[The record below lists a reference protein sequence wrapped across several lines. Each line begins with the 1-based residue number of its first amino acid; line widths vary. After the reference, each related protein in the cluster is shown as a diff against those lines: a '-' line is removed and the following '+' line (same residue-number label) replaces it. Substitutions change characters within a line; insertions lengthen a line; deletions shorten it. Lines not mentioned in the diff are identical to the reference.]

1 MQPLPHGGS
10 RFTRLTLVAL
20 ALFVLLAVVA
30 FASRSGF
37 GGSSDARP
45 SPAYVSWALSI
56 FLVVFVL
63 AIPFVAYAFFL
74 QGREGA
80 VRRSRSL
87 KQVMRQNVITFAFF
101 LGMIGFL
108 FYLRHL
114 RPHFLEFQKTP
125 LGKAGKAKGKAGAK
139 QTPLEPQ
146 FKWPVAVVAA
156 VLVLGLLVTGYV
168 LYRRRLA
175 RLRGGRLP
183 RDRSGLAE
191 ELAAEI
197 GDAIDDLEAEPDPRR
212 AVIAAYARM
221 EGALGRHGLRRR
233 PSETPYEYLARV
245 LLDLRAP
252 ADAVRRLTD
261 AFERAKFSHHE
272 IDGARKRE
280 AIGALVA
287 VRDGLEAAAA

>member
-1 MQPLPHGGS
+1 MQPLPHPTS

-45 SPAYVSWALSI
+45 SPAYLNWAFSI

-74 QGREGA
+74 QGRESA
-80 VRRSRSL
+80 VRRSRSM
-87 KQVMRQNVITFAFF
+87 KQVVIQNLVTFGLFLGGIAFF
-101 LGMIGFL
+101 

-114 RPHFLEFQKTP
+114 RPHFLDVGNSP
-125 LGKAGKAKGKAGAK
+125 LGKAGKAKGKAAGK
-139 QTPLEPQ
+139 QTALEPE

-156 VLVLGLLVTGYV
+156 ILVVGLLATAYI

-175 RLRGGRLP
+175 RLRGGKLP
-183 RDRSGLAE
+183 RDRSDLAE

-197 GDAIDDLEAEPDPRR
+197 TDAIDDLEAEPDARR

-233 PSETPYEYLARV
+233 PSETPYEYLGRI

-261 AFERAKFSHHE
+261 AFERAKFSHHD
-272 IDGARKRE
+272 IDGERKRE
-280 AIGALVA
+280 AIGALVD
-287 VRDGLEAAAA
+287 VRDGLQAAA

>member
-1 MQPLPHGGS
+1 MQPLPHRTS

-45 SPAYVSWALSI
+45 SPAYVSWAFSI

-63 AIPFVAYAFFL
+63 AIPVAAYAFFV
-74 QGREGA
+74 QGQAAALE
-80 VRRSRSL
+80 RSRSF
-87 KQVMRQNVITFAFF
+87 KQNV
-101 LGMIGFL
+101 LMVGFVL
-108 FYLRHL
+108 VVAGVLVYARHL
-114 RPHFLEFQKTP
+114 RPNFLGGRSPLDTAPLDAPGKGGKEGGIEPVFKTP
-125 LGKAGKAKGKAGAK
+125 VLY
-139 QTPLEPQ
+139 
-146 FKWPVAVVAA
+146 VAVP
-156 VLVLGLLVTGYV
+156 LVLALLVTGYV

-197 GDAIDDLEAEPDPRR
+197 GDAIDDLEAEPDARR

-252 ADAVRRLTD
+252 AEAVRRLTD

>member
-1 MQPLPHGGS
+1 MQPLPHRMS

-20 ALFVLLAVVA
+20 ALFALLAVVA

-45 SPAYVSWALSI
+45 SPAYLSWAFSI

-63 AIPFVAYAFFL
+63 AIPITAYAFFMGG
-74 QGREGA
+74 QEAA
-80 VRRSRSL
+80 VRRSRSFKHIVL
-87 KQVMRQNVITFAFF
+87 QNVATFAFL
-101 LGMIGFL
+101 LGVVGFL
-108 FYLRHL
+108 LYLRHVSPRWL
-114 RPHFLEFQKTP
+114 DVGNSP
-125 LGKAGKAKGKAGAK
+125 LGKAGKAKGKAAAK
-139 QTPLEPQ
+139 QQPDAPE
-146 FKWPVAVVAA
+146 FHWAVAYVAA
-156 VLVLGLLVTGYV
+156 VLVVALAVTAFV
-168 LYRRRLA
+168 LYRRRKA

-183 RDRSGLAE
+183 RERSELAE

-197 GDAIDDLEAEPDPRR
+197 TDAIEDLEAEPDARR

-233 PSETPYEYLARV
+233 PSETPYEYLARI

-252 ADAVRRLTD
+252 AAAVRRLTD
-261 AFERAKFSHHE
+261 AFERAKFSQHE
-272 IDGARKRE
+272 IDGERKRE

>member
-1 MQPLPHGGS
+1 MQPLPHRTS

-45 SPAYVSWALSI
+45 SPTYVSWAFSI

-63 AIPFVAYAFFL
+63 AIPVVMYVFVV
-74 QGREGA
+74 QGREA
-80 VRRSRSL
+80 ALERSRSFKRIVL
-87 KQVMRQNVITFAFF
+87 QNVLMVGVFIV
-101 LGMIGFL
+101 I
-108 FYLRHL
+108 
-114 RPHFLEFQKTP
+114 
-125 LGKAGKAKGKAGAK
+125 
-139 QTPLEPQ
+139 
-146 FKWPVAVVAA
+146 AA
-156 VLVLGLLVTGYV
+156 VLVYARHLHPTFLGGRTPLDTAPLDAPGKSGKKSGIEPVFKTPVLYVAIPLVLALLVTGFV

-183 RDRSGLAE
+183 RDRSELAE

-197 GDAIDDLEAEPDPRR
+197 TDAIDDLEAEPDARR

-233 PSETPYEYLARV
+233 PSETPYEYLGRI

-272 IDGARKRE
+272 IDGERKRE
-280 AIGALVA
+280 AIGALVD
-287 VRDGLEAAAA
+287 VRDGLQTAAA

>member
-1 MQPLPHGGS
+1 MQPLPHGSS

-45 SPAYVSWALSI
+45 SPAYVSWAFSV

-63 AIPFVAYAFFL
+63 AIPVAMYVFFL
-74 QGREGA
+74 QGQEAA
-80 VRRSRSL
+80 VQRSRSF
-87 KQVMRQNVITFAFF
+87 KRVVIQNVLTVGVFIVIAA
-101 LGMIGFL
+101 LL
-108 FYLRHL
+108 VYARHL
-114 RPHFLEFQKTP
+114 RPSFLGERTP
-125 LGKAGKAKGKAGAK
+125 LDTAPLDAPGKSGKKNAI
-139 QTPLEPQ
+139 EPV
-146 FKWPVAVVAA
+146 FKMPVLYVAIP
-156 VLVLGLLVTGYV
+156 LVLALLMTGYV
-168 LYRRRLA
+168 LHRRRLA

-197 GDAIDDLEAEPDPRR
+197 GDAIDDLEAEPDARR

-221 EGALGRHGLRRR
+221 EGALGRHGLLRR

-252 ADAVRRLTD
+252 AEAVRRLTD

>member
-1 MQPLPHGGS
+1 MQSLPHGSS

-45 SPAYVSWALSI
+45 SPAYVSWAFSV

-63 AIPFVAYAFFL
+63 AIPVAMYVFFL
-74 QGREGA
+74 QGQEAA
-80 VRRSRSL
+80 VQRSRSF
-87 KQVMRQNVITFAFF
+87 KRVVIQNVLTVGVFIVIAA
-101 LGMIGFL
+101 LL
-108 FYLRHL
+108 VYARHL
-114 RPHFLEFQKTP
+114 RPSFLGERTP
-125 LGKAGKAKGKAGAK
+125 LDTAPLDAPGKSGKKNAI
-139 QTPLEPQ
+139 EPV
-146 FKWPVAVVAA
+146 FKMPVLYVAIP
-156 VLVLGLLVTGYV
+156 LVLALLMTGYV

-197 GDAIDDLEAEPDPRR
+197 GDAIDDLEAEPDARR

-233 PSETPYEYLARV
+233 PGETPYEYLARV
-245 LLDLRAP
+245 LLDRRAP
-252 ADAVRRLTD
+252 AEAVRRLTD

>member
-1 MQPLPHGGS
+1 MQPLPHRTS

-45 SPAYVSWALSI
+45 SPAYVSWAFSI

-63 AIPFVAYAFFL
+63 MIPVTLYVFFVQGQAAAVERARSFKKVVLQNVLMLGFFLFVASALIYA
-74 QGREGA
+74 
-80 VRRSRSL
+80 
-87 KQVMRQNVITFAFF
+87 
-101 LGMIGFL
+101 
-108 FYLRHL
+108 RHL
-114 RPHFLEFQKTP
+114 RPSFLGGRTP
-125 LGKAGKAKGKAGAK
+125 LDTAALDAPGKSGKKGAI
-139 QTPLEPQ
+139 EPVFQ
-146 FKWPVAVVAA
+146 MPVLYVAIP
-156 VLVLGLLVTGYV
+156 LVLGLVVTAYV

-175 RLRGGRLP
+175 RLRGGKVP
-183 RDRSGLAE
+183 RERSELAE

-197 GDAIDDLEAEPDPRR
+197 TDAIDDLEAEPDARR

-233 PSETPYEYLARV
+233 PSETPYEYLARI

-272 IDGARKRE
+272 IDGERKRE
-280 AIGALVA
+280 AIGALVD
-287 VRDGLEAAAA
+287 VRDGLQAAAA